1 MSTRRVRVLVA
12 DDSVIFRQALT
23 SILTAEPAIELMAA
37 VKNGREA
44 VTWLRTHTAD
54 VVVMDV
60 EMPELDGLG
69 ALRELRAAR
78 CPAKVIMFSTLTQRG
93 SRAAVEAI
101 TSGAVDCVAKPEG
114 LGHLSASI
122 ERIRAEL
129 LPRIKSIAASG
140 HDASPPVSPSPA
152 PRRLVTPRLI
162 VVGASTGGPNA
173 LFELLQALP
182 EELDTPIA
190 IAQHMPP
197 GFTRMLAERLA
208 VAARRPVIEASHD
221 ARLSPG
227 AIVLAPGD
235 QHLEVFATGATLRTR
250 LSRAA
255 PINQVRP
262 SVDVLFASAA
272 SATGAATLA
281 VVLSG
286 MGRDG
291 ADGALALAKA
301 GAYVMVQ
308 DEASSVVWGMPGAV
322 ARAGAAHQIAPIPQ
336 LARALGSAQRTQSV
350 AIRTLIGDIA

>member
-1 MSTRRVRVLVA
+1 MPTRPVRVLIA

-23 SILTAEPAIELMAA
+23 SILTADPAIELVGA

-44 VTWLRTHTAD
+44 VTWLRAHTAD
-54 VVVMDV
+54 VVIMDV

-140 HDASPPVSPSPA
+140 RDAGPPVPASPA
-152 PRRLVTPRLI
+152 PHRRVRPRLV

-182 EELDTPIA
+182 DDLDTPIA

-197 GFTRMLAERLA
+197 GFTRMLAERLTI
-208 VAARRPVIEASHD
+208 AARRPVIEASHD
-221 ARLSPG
+221 ARLDPG

-235 QHLEVFATGATLRTR
+235 QHLEVSSIGGTLRTR

-255 PINQVRP
+255 PVHQVRP

-291 ADGALALAKA
+291 ADSAVALSKA